1 MDIDIIFEH
10 QSNKLSGSLHTPSNF
25 KSSTAIV
32 MSHGSGPADRDNDI
46 FFPPIRNFF
55 LRQGLAVLCYDKPGV
70 GGSTGNWKQQS
81 FQDRASEVL
90 AAVDFLKRTDSHKFQ
105 NIGLFGHSQGGW
117 VVFLAASQSNAI
129 DFVISNSGP
138 AISPAEQD
146 KFGLR
151 STNQQNGLPE
161 AAIQQALELH
171 EQLVDGAKKEL
182 PFDQV
187 SNLIKSRTN
196 LAWESYFSFDSD
208 SWDFF
213 KKVFNYDPIPAL
225 RSTQC
230 PSLILLGEQDLLVPA
245 QHCYPIFQANL
256 TESDHRIHLFP
267 DADHRMKVGEDRRFT
282 ADYFNVIRSW
292 LTEHNIPERKS
303 SRVRLKP

>member
-1 MDIDIIFEH
+1 MAAEIFFEH
-10 QSNKLSGSLHTPSNF
+10 QSNKLAGSLHLPNNLQ
-25 KSSTAIV
+25 SSTAIV
-32 MSHGSGPADRDNDI
+32 MSQGSGPADRDNDI
-46 FFPPIRNFF
+46 FFPPIRDFF

-81 FQDRASEVL
+81 FQDRASELL
-90 AAVDFLKRTDSHKFQ
+90 AAVDFLKQTDAHKFQ

-117 VVFLAASQSNAI
+117 IVFLAASQSNSI

-151 STNQQNGLPE
+151 STNQQNGLAE
-161 AAIQQALELH
+161 ADIQQALELH
-171 EQLVDGAKKEL
+171 EQLVDGAKNEL

-196 LAWESYFSFDSD
+196 LAWESYFSFDAD

-213 KKVFNYDPIPAL
+213 KKVFNYDPIPAM
-225 RSTQC
+225 RGTQC
-230 PSLILLGEQDLLVPA
+230 PSLVLLGGKDLLVPA

-256 TESDHRIHLFP
+256 IQSDHQLHLFP
-267 DADHRMKVGEDRRFT
+267 DANHRMKVGEDKRV
-282 ADYFNVIRSW
+282 DPEYFNVIRSW
-292 LTEHNIPERKS
+292 LIEHNIPERHG
-303 SRVRLKP
+303 